1 MTHIGLFGALGLSL
15 RARLLVVLREVLHK
29 PAKVNGH
36 VFLHR
41 KTRGRG
47 TAGFRLRFHG
57 KRFRGLGFRVLGFR
71 GPRVWGLGLR
81 VWSSGFKGSML
92 NSWWFF
98 QYSNLVMIMEQQA
111 RSQSRII

>member
-1 MTHIGLFGALGLSL
+1 MSCSTARGVSRCSWLRSPNGTAKPLRL

-41 KTRGRG
+41 KTTGRG

-57 KRFRGLGFRVLGFR
+57 KGLGFRDPIV
-71 GPRVWGLGLR
+71 
-81 VWSSGFKGSML
+81 
-92 NSWWFF
+92 
-98 QYSNLVMIMEQQA
+98 
-111 RSQSRII
+111 